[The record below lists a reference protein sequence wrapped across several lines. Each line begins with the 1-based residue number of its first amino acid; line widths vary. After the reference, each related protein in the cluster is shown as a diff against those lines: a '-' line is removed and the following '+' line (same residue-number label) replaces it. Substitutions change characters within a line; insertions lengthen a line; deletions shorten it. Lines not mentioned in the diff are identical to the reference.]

1 MEGLIEGRIVHY
13 VLREGANV
21 GQHRP
26 AMVVRVWRGADGEP
40 PANGVCQLNVFV
52 DGTNDFPSLL
62 REGFNLAGPSCWQTS
77 VLNDEVAKGPGTWHW
92 IERA

>member
-13 VLREGANV
+13 VMPD

-26 AMVVRVWRGADGEP
+26 AVVVRVWDSPGYPGLSNLQVITDGPNDVVAGA
-40 PANGVCQLNVFV
+40 PADAAKGIMW
-52 DGTNDFPSLL
+52 
-62 REGFNLAGPSCWQTS
+62 ATS
-77 VLNDEVAKGPGTWHW
+77 IVNDEAAKAPGTWHW